1 MKHGSMQR
9 RTPGAGFGQNGNY
22 LSELEAQPGGP
33 EGRPDTTTGSKP
45 ILIIGRPQDV
55 RPRSLNSDQ
64 YASPNLQEVRREHP
78 VPSPVSISRT
88 YSKPGVQRSGAAG
101 TLRDYEWPWFNHA
114 RYDGFGNL
122 TAKVLNGTTT
132 PIAVNAAT
140 NRLSTYYDSNG
151 NMLSGSGATLT
162 YDEANRVSTVVATGG
177 PEYFGYDPA
186 NKRVYVRD
194 TLSHEWFTFY
204 GAKGEKLGKYAIYF

>member
-132 PIAVNAAT
+132 PISVNPAT
-140 NRLSTYYDSNG
+140 NQLSSAYYDLNG
-151 NMLSGSGATLT
+151 NMTSGAGATFA
-162 YDEANRVSTVVATGG
+162 YDVANRVSSATEVSGG
-177 PEYFGYDPA
+177 TEYYYYAPG
-186 NKRVYVRD
+186 NKR
-194 TLSHEWFTFY
+194 
-204 GAKGEKLGKYAIYF
+204 IYRLERV

>member
-64 YASPNLQEVRREHP
+64 YVSPNQLQVGREHP

-88 YSKPGVQRSGAAG
+88 HSKPGVQRSGAAG
-101 TLRDYEWPWFNHA
+101 ALRDYEWPCFNHA
-114 RYDGFGNL
+114 RYDLLKRLTSSSSTPKNGSSPAAWTETFQFDGFGNL

-132 PIAVNAAT
+132 PIAVNATT
-140 NRLSTYYDSNG
+140 NRLTNAYYDANG
-151 NMLSGSGATLT
+151 RLT
-162 YDEANRVSTVVATGG
+162 WALPRAAY
-177 PEYFGYDPA
+177 
-186 NKRVYVRD
+186 
-194 TLSHEWFTFY
+194 SHSASV
-204 GAKGEKLGKYAIYF
+204 GRRPPMRAQ